1 MWQFVARRLLG
12 FPLTLLAVGVAVY
25 LLLLVVPGDPARL
38 IVGPEAT
45 EEAYQQVRLKLGL
58 DAPWP
63 LRLARWLGGVVRGD
77 LGRSLASDLPVG
89 GLVGRALA
97 LTLPLALLALGF
109 ALVVGLPLGTVAALR
124 PGSWLDLATVGF
136 LQLGQAIPGFWLG
149 IFLIE
154 ILSVRLGWLPAGGFP
169 GWEAGGEALAHLVL
183 PAVALGLPWGAYLA
197 RMARAA
203 LAEVLSAPYIRTA
216 RGKGLP
222 EGQVVLR
229 HAFRPALVPLL
240 TAAGLT
246 LGRLVAGAIVIEHL
260 FGLPGLGQL
269 ALGAVR
275 ARDLPLLSGSALTVA
290 GLVAGVSLVVDLLY
304 GALDPRVRYR

>member
-1 MWQFVARRLLG
+1 MGQFVARRLLG

-25 LLLLVVPGDPARL
+25 LLLLVLPGDPARL
-38 IVGPEAT
+38 VVGPEAT
-45 EEAYQQVRLKLGL
+45 PEAYHQVRLKLGL

-63 LRLARWLGGVVRGD
+63 LRLASWLGGVARGD
-77 LGRSLASDLPVG
+77 LGRSLTSELPVG
-89 GLVGRALA
+89 TLVGRALS
-97 LTLPLALLALGF
+97 LTLPLAFLALGF
-109 ALVVGLPLGTVAALR
+109 ALLVGLPLGSLAALR

-136 LQLGQAIPGFWLG
+136 LQLGQAVPSFWLG

-154 ILSVRLGWLPAGGFP
+154 SLAVRLRWLPAGGFP
-169 GWEAGGEALAHLVL
+169 GWGAPGSAVAHLLL

-197 RMARAA
+197 RMARAS
-203 LAEVLSAPYIRTA
+203 LADVLTAPYIQTA

-222 EGQVVLR
+222 ERWVVAR

-240 TAAGLT
+240 TACGLT

-269 ALGAVR
+269 ALDAVR
-275 ARDLPLLSGSALTVA
+275 ARDLPLLSGTALTVA
-290 GLVAGVSLVVDLLY
+290 GLIATVSLAVDLLY